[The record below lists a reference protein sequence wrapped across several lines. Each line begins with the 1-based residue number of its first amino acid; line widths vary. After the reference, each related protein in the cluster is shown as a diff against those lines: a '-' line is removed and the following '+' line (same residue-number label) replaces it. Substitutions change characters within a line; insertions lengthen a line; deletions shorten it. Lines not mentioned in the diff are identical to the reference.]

1 MDDLIEFLT
10 SSQSIIVYIVA
21 ILSCLACIIVY
32 IVEVN
37 NDKLRKRHNTK
48 ELNKLVEKIQE
59 IEPEEERVEEVN
71 YDVPVLQPIDE
82 TESSKVLEML
92 ENTKELRI
100 EQKEMEIKEPEI
112 EQMTLLF
119 DDVEIN
125 EEKKSVEEE
134 KVIETQTVEKQ
145 QEKKEELQYTS
156 IEPDQATAKLEL
168 KKITEALKKEQE
180 NIENIA
186 LTNYETEQ
194 EENAIISLQE
204 LVTRAK
210 DMYAQNEMTQ
220 YQDEGNEPISLAD
233 LETKMNK
240 KVENIV
246 ESFKIDKV
254 VPEKELEDTKEFEEA
269 SGVKIEDATKFHSS
283 PIISPI
289 YGIEN
294 SDDKNEKIELENTAN
309 YEKLDEEVKKT
320 NEFLMSLKELQS
332 KLN

>member
-1 MDDLIEFLT
+1 MNDLIEFLT

-21 ILSCLACIIVY
+21 SLACLACIIVY

-48 ELNKLVEKIQE
+48 ELNKLVEEIQE
-59 IEPEEERVEEVN
+59 IEPEEERIEEVN
-71 YDVPVLQPIDE
+71 YDVPVLEPIE
-82 TESSKVLEML
+82 ESSNVLEML
-92 ENTKELRI
+92 ENTREFKIDAES
-100 EQKEMEIKEPEI
+100 KDIKEPEI
-112 EQMTLLF
+112 
-119 DDVEIN
+119 
-125 EEKKSVEEE
+125 
-134 KVIETQTVEKQ
+134 
-145 QEKKEELQYTS
+145 KKEQSITDDINTQEPPEDELQYTS
-156 IEPDQATAKLEL
+156 IEPDQETAKLEL
-168 KKITEALKKEQE
+168 KKITEALKKEQEQE

-204 LVTRAK
+204 LVSRAK
-210 DMYAQNEMTQ
+210 DMYAQNEKTQ
-220 YQDEGNEPISLAD
+220 YQDEGNEPISLSD
-233 LETKMNK
+233 LEEKMNK

-254 VPEKELEDTKEFEEA
+254 VPIQELEDTKEFEEA
-269 SGVKIEDATKFHSS
+269 SGVVFEDNTKFHSS

-294 SDDKNEKIELENTAN
+294 KEEQIELENTAN
-309 YEKLDEEVKKT
+309 YEKLDEKVKKT

>member
-1 MDDLIEFLT
+1 MNDLIEFLT

-21 ILSCLACIIVY
+21 SLACLACIIVY

-48 ELNKLVEKIQE
+48 ELNKLVEEIQE
-59 IEPEEERVEEVN
+59 IEPEEERIEEVN
-71 YDVPVLQPIDE
+71 YDVPVLEPIE
-82 TESSKVLEML
+82 ESSNVLEML
-92 ENTKELRI
+92 ENTREFKIDAES
-100 EQKEMEIKEPEI
+100 KDIKEPEI
-112 EQMTLLF
+112 
-119 DDVEIN
+119 
-125 EEKKSVEEE
+125 
-134 KVIETQTVEKQ
+134 
-145 QEKKEELQYTS
+145 KKEQSITDDINTQEPPEDELQYTS
-156 IEPDQATAKLEL
+156 IEPDQETAKLEL
-168 KKITEALKKEQE
+168 KKITEALKKEQEQE

-204 LVTRAK
+204 LVSRAK
-210 DMYAQNEMTQ
+210 DMYAQNEITQ
-220 YQDEGNEPISLAD
+220 YQDEGNEPISLSD
-233 LETKMNK
+233 LEEKMNK

-254 VPEKELEDTKEFEEA
+254 VPIQELEDTKEFEEA
-269 SGVKIEDATKFHSS
+269 SGVVFEDNTKFHSS

-294 SDDKNEKIELENTAN
+294 KEEQIELENTAN
-309 YEKLDEEVKKT
+309 YEKLDEKVKKT

>member
-1 MDDLIEFLT
+1 MNDLIEFLT

-21 ILSCLACIIVY
+21 SLACLACIIVY

-48 ELNKLVEKIQE
+48 ELNKLVEKIQKF
-59 IEPEEERVEEVN
+59 EPVPDKKEEVAYN
-71 YDVPVLQPIDE
+71 VPVLQPLE
-82 TESSKVLEML
+82 EYESSNVLEML
-92 ENTKELRI
+92 ENTKELKI
-100 EQKEMEIKEPEI
+100 EQLESETSQSENI
-112 EQMTLLF
+112 EQMSLSF
-119 DDVEIN
+119 DDDKIN
-125 EEKKSVEEE
+125 NKNIIPAKEVPT
-134 KVIETQTVEKQ
+134 I
-145 QEKKEELQYTS
+145 KEELQYTS
-156 IEPDQATAKLEL
+156 IEPDQETAKLEL

-180 NIENIA
+180 MENIENIA
-186 LTNYETEQ
+186 LTNFESEQ

-210 DMYAQNEMTQ
+210 DIYAQNEKTQ
-220 YQDEGNEPISLAD
+220 YQDEGNEPISLSD
-233 LETKMNK
+233 LEEKMNK

-246 ESFKIDKV
+246 DSFKIDKV
-254 VPEKELEDTKEFEEA
+254 VPVKDLEDTREFEEA
-269 SGVKIEDATKFHSS
+269 SGVKIADNVKFHSS

-294 SDDKNEKIELENTAN
+294 TDEQKQAIELENTAN

>member
-1 MDDLIEFLT
+1 MNDLIEFLT

-21 ILSCLACIIVY
+21 SLACLACIIVY

-48 ELNKLVEKIQE
+48 ELNKLVEEIQE
-59 IEPEEERVEEVN
+59 IEPEEERIEEVN
-71 YDVPVLQPIDE
+71 YDVPVLEPIE
-82 TESSKVLEML
+82 ESSNVLEML
-92 ENTKELRI
+92 ENTREFKIDAES
-100 EQKEMEIKEPEI
+100 KDIKEPEI
-112 EQMTLLF
+112 
-119 DDVEIN
+119 
-125 EEKKSVEEE
+125 
-134 KVIETQTVEKQ
+134 
-145 QEKKEELQYTS
+145 KKEQSITDDINTQEPPEDELQYTS
-156 IEPDQATAKLEL
+156 IEPDQETAKLEL
-168 KKITEALKKEQE
+168 KKITEALKKEQEQE

-204 LVTRAK
+204 LVSRAK
-210 DMYAQNEMTQ
+210 DMYAQNEITQ
-220 YQDEGNEPISLAD
+220 YQDEGNEPISLSD
-233 LETKMNK
+233 LEEKMNK

-254 VPEKELEDTKEFEEA
+254 VPKQELEDTKEFEEA
-269 SGVKIEDATKFHSS
+269 SGVVFEDNTKFHSS

-294 SDDKNEKIELENTAN
+294 KEEQIELENTAN
-309 YEKLDEEVKKT
+309 YEKLDEKVKKT

>member
-1 MDDLIEFLT
+1 MNDLIEFLT

-21 ILSCLACIIVY
+21 SLACLACIIVY

-48 ELNKLVEKIQE
+48 ELNKLVEEIQE
-59 IEPEEERVEEVN
+59 IEPEERVEEVN
-71 YDVPVLQPIDE
+71 YDVPVLEPIE
-82 TESSKVLEML
+82 ESSNVLEML
-92 ENTKELRI
+92 ENTQEFRVDPVEVKL
-100 EQKEMEIKEPEI
+100 PE
-112 EQMTLLF
+112 E
-119 DDVEIN
+119 
-125 EEKKSVEEE
+125 
-134 KVIETQTVEKQ
+134 TVEKPLVFDDIEVSEEKEEQ
-145 QEKKEELQYTS
+145 VEKQEEELQYTT
-156 IEPDQATAKLEL
+156 IEPDQETAKLEL
-168 KKITEALKKEQE
+168 KKITEALKREQEQE

-204 LVTRAK
+204 LVTKAK
-210 DMYAQNEMTQ
+210 DMYAQNEITQ
-220 YQDEGNEPISLAD
+220 YQDEGNEPISLSD
-233 LETKMNK
+233 LEAKMNK

-269 SGVKIEDATKFHSS
+269 SGVKIEAEENTKFHSS

-289 YGIEN
+289 FGIEN
-294 SDDKNEKIELENTAN
+294 KEEQAETIELENTAN

>member
-1 MDDLIEFLT
+1 MNDLIEFLT

-21 ILSCLACIIVY
+21 SLAILACMIVY
-32 IVEVN
+32 VVEVN
-37 NDKLRKRHNTK
+37 NGKLRKRHNTK
-48 ELNKLVEKIQE
+48 ELNKLVEEIQE
-59 IEPEEERVEEVN
+59 IEQEERVEEVN
-71 YDVPVLQPIDE
+71 YDVPVLQPIE
-82 TESSKVLEML
+82 ESSSVLEML
-92 ENTKELRI
+92 ENTQQLKVVSEEIAPI
-100 EQKEMEIKEPEI
+100 EEVKQEP
-112 EQMTLLF
+112 LVF
-119 DDVEIN
+119 DDIEVK
-125 EEKKSVEEE
+125 EE
-134 KVIETQTVEKQ
+134 T
-145 QEKKEELQYTS
+145 EELQYTS
-156 IEPDQATAKLEL
+156 IEPDQATARLEIQ
-168 KKITEALKKEQE
+168 KITEQLKKEQEQE

-204 LVTRAK
+204 LVSRAK
-210 DMYAQNEMTQ
+210 DMYAQNEITQ

-233 LETKMNK
+233 LEEKMNK

-246 ESFKIDKV
+246 DSFKIDKV
-254 VPEKELEDTKEFEEA
+254 VPKTELSDTKEFEEA
-269 SGVKIEDATKFHSS
+269 SGVKIEEETKFQSS

-294 SDDKNEKIELENTAN
+294 KEETNDEILELENTAN

>member
-1 MDDLIEFLT
+1 MNDLIEFLT

-21 ILSCLACIIVY
+21 SLAILACMIVY
-32 IVEVN
+32 VVEVN
-37 NDKLRKRHNTK
+37 NDKFRKRHNTK
-48 ELNKLVEKIQE
+48 ELNKLVEEIQE
-59 IEPEEERVEEVN
+59 IEQEERVEEVN
-71 YDVPVLQPIDE
+71 YDVPVLQPIE
-82 TESSKVLEML
+82 ESSSVLEML
-92 ENTKELRI
+92 ENTQQLKVVSEEIAPI
-100 EQKEMEIKEPEI
+100 EEVKQEP
-112 EQMTLLF
+112 LVF
-119 DDVEIN
+119 DDIEVK
-125 EEKKSVEEE
+125 EE
-134 KVIETQTVEKQ
+134 T
-145 QEKKEELQYTS
+145 EELQYTS
-156 IEPDQATAKLEL
+156 IEPDQATARLEIQ
-168 KKITEALKKEQE
+168 KITEQLKKEQEQE

-204 LVTRAK
+204 LVSRAK
-210 DMYAQNEMTQ
+210 DMYAQNEITQ

-233 LETKMNK
+233 LEEKMNK

-246 ESFKIDKV
+246 DSFKIDKV
-254 VPEKELEDTKEFEEA
+254 VPKTELSDTKEFEEA
-269 SGVKIEDATKFHSS
+269 SGVKIEEETKFQSS

-294 SDDKNEKIELENTAN
+294 KEETNDEILELENTAN

>member
-21 ILSCLACIIVY
+21 VLACLACIIVY

-48 ELNKLVEKIQE
+48 ELNKLVEEIQE
-59 IEPEEERVEEVN
+59 LDPVEEKEDEVN
-71 YDVPVLQPIDE
+71 YEVPILQPIDE
-82 TESSKVLEML
+82 SSTSSVLEML
-92 ENTKELRI
+92 ENTEELKI
-100 EQKEMEIKEPEI
+100 APEKVNIKEPEI
-112 EQMTLLF
+112 EQMSLMF
-119 DDVEIN
+119 DDIEIKDEKEV
-125 EEKKSVEEE
+125 EEK
-134 KVIETQTVEKQ
+134 ETPEIKDNQ
-145 QEKKEELQYTS
+145 EELQYTT
-156 IEPDQATAKLEL
+156 IEPDQVTAKLEL
-168 KKITEALKKEQE
+168 QKITEALKKEQEQE

-204 LVTRAK
+204 LVSRAK
-210 DMYAQNEMTQ
+210 DMYAQNEITQ
-220 YQDEGNEPISLAD
+220 YQDEGNEPISLSD

-254 VPEKELEDTKEFEEA
+254 VPKTELENTKEFEEA
-269 SGVKIEDATKFHSS
+269 SGIKLEESKFRSS

-294 SDDKNEKIELENTAN
+294 NEDQNEQIELENTAN

>member
-1 MDDLIEFLT
+1 MNDVIEFLT

-21 ILSCLACIIVY
+21 SLACLACIIVY

-48 ELNKLVEKIQE
+48 ELNKLVEEIQE
-59 IEPEEERVEEVN
+59 IEPVEERVEEVN
-71 YDVPVLQPIDE
+71 YEVPVLEPIE
-82 TESSKVLEML
+82 ESSNVLEML
-92 ENTKELRI
+92 ENTQEFRVDPVEVTLP
-100 EQKEMEIKEPEI
+100 EEIVEKP
-112 EQMTLLF
+112 LVF
-119 DDVEIN
+119 DDIEVQ
-125 EEKKSVEEE
+125 EEK
-134 KVIETQTVEKQ
+134 
-145 QEKKEELQYTS
+145 QEDQEDELQYTT
-156 IEPDQATAKLEL
+156 IEPDQETAKLEL
-168 KKITEALKKEQE
+168 KKITEALKREQEQE

-204 LVTRAK
+204 LVTKAK
-210 DMYAQNEMTQ
+210 DMYAQNEITQ
-220 YQDEGNEPISLAD
+220 YQDEGNEPISLSD
-233 LETKMNK
+233 LEAKMNK

-254 VPEKELEDTKEFEEA
+254 VPEKELQDTKEFEEA
-269 SGVKIEDATKFHSS
+269 SGVKLEENTKFHSS

-289 YGIEN
+289 FGIEN
-294 SDDKNEKIELENTAN
+294 KEEQSETIELENTAN